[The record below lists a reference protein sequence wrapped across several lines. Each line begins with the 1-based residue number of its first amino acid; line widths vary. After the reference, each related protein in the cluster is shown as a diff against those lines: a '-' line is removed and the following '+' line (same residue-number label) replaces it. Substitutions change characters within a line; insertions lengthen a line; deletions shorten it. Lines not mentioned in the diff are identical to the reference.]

1 LKIGFFDIGQ
11 IFYFHSKIVLPQTIM
26 MKKGILLVFVIV
38 WSCTTDSAALLGRWH
53 VDSKFYR
60 ATYDI
65 VEVDGDL
72 KVEVIYYN
80 DDTTIL
86 KQNKAKPYYL
96 YNDLKPKGDQFV
108 DAISGA
114 TKSNTQEVSFKL
126 RHKDTLEVTTYILKK
141 SLTETWIKTQ

>member
-1 LKIGFFDIGQ
+1 
-11 IFYFHSKIVLPQTIM
+11 M
-26 MKKGILLVFVIV
+26 MKKGILLLALILL
-38 WSCTTDSAALLGRWH
+38 SCNNEAEQLLGRWK

-80 DDTTIL
+80 DDTTVL
-86 KQNKAKPYYL
+86 RQNKAKPYYL
-96 YNDLKPKGDQFV
+96 YNNLQQKDNQFI

-114 TKSNTQEVSFKL
+114 TKSNVQEVSIKP

-141 SLTETWIKTQ
+141 PLTEIWIKTQK